1 MPKKKLSRPEIIQA
15 LKDAVED
22 VRLNGRQGR
31 TVPEIARQ
39 YGLKETGL
47 RVKLSKEGLTAESI
61 PERFKG
67 MDDLGNTGEDGG
79 SFDSNSDGSP
89 NSLTNKGVSE
99 LSIESVGNRGD
110 EGVTTAPMPG
120 AHSSGG
126 FHAESAYIGPERS
139 SPNSSISEADSAIL
153 AVKTEVVREYRRL
166 LREARRQVE
175 IKSVRDYK
183 AVADH
188 LLELLGDTKGTGKAA
203 PLIQVTILG
212 DSGNREPRM
221 VRAIN
226 DSANDSGAI
235 EAESVTL

>member
-1 MPKKKLSRPEIIQA
+1 MAKKPSRAQIIES
-15 LKDAVED
+15 LKEAIED
-22 VRLNGRQGR
+22 VRLNGRNGR

-61 PERFKG
+61 PERLKET
-67 MDDLGNTGEDGG
+67 DDTGNTGEDAGNL
-79 SFDSNSDGSP
+79 DSNSDGSL
-89 NSLTNKGVSE
+89 NSLPSKVVNE
-99 LSIESVGNRGD
+99 LSIESVGNRSG
-110 EGVTTAPMPG
+110 EGVTTALLERRITGVQNG
-120 AHSSGG
+120 ASS
-126 FHAESAYIGPERS
+126 AL
-139 SPNSSISEADSAIL
+139 NEADSAIL
-153 AVKTEVVREYRRL
+153 AVKTEVVREYKRL

-175 IKSVRDYK
+175 IKNVRDYK

-188 LLELLGDTKGTGKAA
+188 LLELLGDTKDKKGVA

-221 VRAIN
+221 IRAIN

-235 EAESVTL
+235 EASSVTL